1 MYFEF
6 EFEDILRYWRFL
18 NKLKTTIN
26 TSIDI
31 IIEKKMERIA
41 FFINL
46 FNHKNIINIIANDIK
61 NESMI
66 MANFDFIIIK
76 LLSFW

>member
-6 EFEDILRYWRFL
+6 EFEDILRCWRFL
-18 NKLKTTIN
+18 NILKTTIN
-26 TSIDI
+26 ASIDI
-31 IIEKKMERIA
+31 IIEKKTERIA

-46 FNHKNIINIIANDIK
+46 FNHKNIINIIANDII

-66 MANFDFIIIK
+66 MANVEFFIIK
-76 LLSFW
+76 LLSF

>member
-6 EFEDILRYWRFL
+6 EFEDILRCWCFL

-26 TSIDI
+26 ASIDI
-31 IIEKKMERIA
+31 VIEKKMERIA